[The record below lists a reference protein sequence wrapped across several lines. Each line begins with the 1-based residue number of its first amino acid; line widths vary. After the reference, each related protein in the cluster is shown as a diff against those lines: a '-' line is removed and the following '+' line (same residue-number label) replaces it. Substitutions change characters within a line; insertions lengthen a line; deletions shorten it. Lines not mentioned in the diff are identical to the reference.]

1 MAFGTAAKEA
11 GDITSAPDHP
21 TMRVD
26 GAMVRV
32 AIAAFLLGVFW
43 IWVLN
48 WAVAGWVA
56 LALSP
61 LFLWLARQFA
71 IAPCLDDVE
80 SLLEEDDE

>member
-1 MAFGTAAKEA
+1 MAFGTAADDA
-11 GDITSAPDHP
+11 SDAISVRDMTA
-21 TMRVD
+21 RVD
-26 GAMVRV
+26 GAMARV
-32 AIAAFLLGVFW
+32 AVAAFLLGVFW

-71 IAPCLDDVE
+71 IAPCLDDVGC
-80 SLLEEDDE
+80 LLEELDG